1 MYQHRVLKRG
11 QDNRFDEIRRD
22 FWKFAGFWTFQLV
35 WVWIVSWP
43 VIILNSPAVSGLTRL
58 NNGSDTE
65 LGLRTFGSATDV
77 VGLVAWVCGL
87 VIETLA
93 DLDKYRW
100 KESNPKSDLP
110 VCRVGFWKWSRHPVR
125 SLSFFLLAFHHLNH
139 CLGDIETYQWH
150 SLFSTLSHVRS
161 FLVLTRI
168 FDRITLE
175 NYCYGGEFG

>member
-125 SLSFFLLAFHHLNH
+125 SLSFFFIGLSSS
-139 CLGDIETYQWH
+139 Q
-150 SLFSTLSHVRS
+150 SLPW
-161 FLVLTRI
+161 
-168 FDRITLE
+168 
-175 NYCYGGEFG
+175 